1 MIFLIYS
8 RVLKESEYILNTKDT
23 IRETAKVFKVSK
35 STVHKDISERLKYI
49 DYDKYKMIEN
59 IFKTHI
65 ENRHILGGQRTKIK
79 YQTLKLNKG

>member
-1 MIFLIYS
+1 MIYS
-8 RVLKESEYILNTKDT
+8 RVLKEAEYILNTKDT

-49 DYDKYKMIEN
+49 DYDKFKMIEN
-59 IFKTHI
+59 IFKDHI
-65 ENRHILGGQRTKIK
+65 ETRHILGGQKTKLK

>member
-1 MIFLIYS
+1 MIYS
-8 RVLKESEYILNTKDT
+8 RVLKEAEYILNTKDT

-49 DYDKYKMIEN
+49 DYDKYQMIES